1 MEITGK
7 TALVT
12 GASRGIGKSIALAFA
27 RQGAKQVLVLARNQA
42 ALEELAQEIRE
53 MGIKSTPIPCDI
65 TNIEQ
70 VNIAVAQ
77 AWRDHGPIDIL
88 VNCAGIAHQ
97 QMFLQ
102 SHPRQLQEEIGVNL
116 VGLLTITRA
125 VARRMVKQRQGL
137 IVNVSSL
144 MGKLAAPTMATYS
157 ATKFAILGL
166 TQALRGEL
174 QPYNVRVVALLP
186 SLTDTDMVR
195 GQKHFRWVQTHTPS
209 EVALALVRGIEA
221 DRAEILVGWQAQVAD
236 LLQRFLPPIAEL
248 LVRVAAPKINAD
260 PLYLP
265 N

>member
-1 MEITGK
+1 MEIMGK
-7 TALVT
+7 TALIT
-12 GASRGIGKSIALAFA
+12 GASRGIGKSIALEFA
-27 RQGAKQVLVLARNQA
+27 RQGAKQVLILARSRN
-42 ALEELAQEIRE
+42 ALEELAQAIRE
-53 MGIKSTPIPCDI
+53 MGCQCHSIPCDI
-65 TNIEQ
+65 TDTEQ
-70 VNIAVAQ
+70 VHIFIAQ

-125 VARRMVKQRQGL
+125 VARRMAKQRQGL

-195 GQKHFRWVQTHTPS
+195 GQKHFRWVRPHSPG
-209 EVALALVRGIEA
+209 EVALALVRGIAE
-221 DRAEILVGWQAQVAD
+221 DRTEILVGWQAQMAD

-248 LVRVAAPKINAD
+248 LVRFAAPKINPD
-260 PLYLP
+260 SLYLA